1 MELRLSE
8 RVKSL
13 KPSPTLAISA
23 KAKELKAKGIPV
35 IGFGAGEPDFDT
47 PEFIK
52 EAAIKALKEGKTKY
66 APAAGIPELRE
77 ALAEK
82 FKTQNGID
90 YKPSE
95 VVLSAGAKNILFL
108 LFLMLLNEGDE
119 VLVPAPY
126 WVSYTEQIKLF
137 GGKPVE
143 VPTEEERGFVL
154 TLEDIKPFVTERTK
168 ILILNSPN
176 NPTGAVIDEKNLKEI
191 AEFCVDRGI
200 FIISD
205 ECYEAFTYDGA
216 KHISTASLGEEVKK
230 ITFTVNA
237 FSKTYSMTGWR
248 IGYVG
253 CPNEEYAKVLANLNS
268 QSISNVTTFAQYG
281 ALEALKNPEGQKFV
295 EKMRTTFERRRD
307 LMLAK
312 LSEIPEVKVNKPKG
326 AFYVF
331 PNFRNW
337 VAKFENDIEFTKYL
351 LEEAKVAVVPGS
363 AFGYEGFL
371 RISYCNADEEI
382 IEGMERIKKAL
393 EKLNTC

>member
-23 KAKELKAKGIPV
+23 KAKELRAKGIDV

-52 EAAIKALKEGKTKY
+52 EAAIKALREGKTKY
-66 APAAGIPELRE
+66 APAGGIPELRE

-82 FKTQNGID
+82 FKKVNNVD

-95 VVLSAGAKNILFL
+95 IVVSAGAKNILFL

-119 VLVPAPY
+119 VLVPTPY

-137 GGKPVE
+137 GGVVE
-143 VPTEEERGFVL
+143 VPTKEENGFTL
-154 TLEDIKPFVTERTK
+154 TLEDIKPFVTARTK
-168 ILILNSPN
+168 VLILNFPN
-176 NPTGAVIDEKNLKEI
+176 NPTGAVIEENHLREI
-191 AEFCVDRGI
+191 AEFCLERGI

-205 ECYEAFTYDGA
+205 ECYEAFTYDGF
-216 KHISTASLGEEVKK
+216 KHISTASLGEDIKE

-253 CPNEEYAKVLANLNS
+253 CPNEEYAKVIANLNS

-281 ALEALKNPEGQKFV
+281 ALEALKNPEAEKFV
-295 EKMRTTFERRRD
+295 EKMRLTFERRRD
-307 LMLAK
+307 LMLS
-312 LSEIPEVKVNKPKG
+312 LLREIPDVKVNTPKG

-331 PNFRNW
+331 PNFRNY
-337 VAKFENDIEFTKYL
+337 VGCFPNDVEFTKYL
-351 LEEAKVAVVPGS
+351 LEEAKVAIVPGS
-363 AFGYEGFL
+363 AFGYEGFARL
-371 RISYCNADEEI
+371 SYCNGEDEI
-382 IEGMERIKKAL
+382 IEGINRIKKAL
-393 EKLNTC
+393 EKLS

>member
-1 MELRLSE
+1 MLEKLSS
-8 RVKSL
+8 RVQNL

-23 KAKELKAKGIPV
+23 KAKQLRAQGIDV

-47 PEFIK
+47 PLFIK
-52 EAAIKALKEGKTKY
+52 EAAIKALMEGQTKY
-66 APAAGIPELRE
+66 APAAGIPPLRE

-82 FKTQNGID
+82 FSKENGIN

-95 VVLSAGAKNILFL
+95 IVVSAGAKNLLFL
-108 LFLMLLNEGDE
+108 IFLMLLNEGDE
-119 VLVPAPY
+119 VLVPTPY

-143 VPTEEERGFVL
+143 VPTEEEKGFSL
-154 TLEDIKPFVTERTK
+154 TLEDIKPFVTDRTK
-168 ILILNSPN
+168 VLILNSPN
-176 NPTGAVIDEKNLKEI
+176 NPTGAVIEEKELRRI
-191 AEFCVDRGI
+191 AEFCLDKGI

-205 ECYEAFTYDGA
+205 ECYEAFTYDGF
-216 KHISTASLGEEVKK
+216 KHVSTASLDEEIKN

-248 IGYVG
+248 VGYVG
-253 CPNEEYAKVLANLNS
+253 CPNEEFAKVLTNLNS

-281 ALEALKNPEGQKFV
+281 ALEALKNPEARKFV

-307 LMLAK
+307 LILSK
-312 LSEIPEVKVNKPKG
+312 LMEIPDVKVNTPKG

-337 VAKFENDIEFTKYL
+337 VAKFNDDIEFAAYL
-351 LEEAKVAVVPGS
+351 LDEAKVAVVPGS

-371 RISYCNADEEI
+371 RISYCNSDEEI

-393 EKLNTC
+393 ERLS

>member
-1 MELRLSE
+1 MELKLSK
-8 RVKSL
+8 RVGSL

-23 KAKELKAKGIPV
+23 KAKELRAKGVDV

-52 EAAIKALKEGKTKY
+52 EAAIKALREGKTKY
-66 APAAGIPELRE
+66 APAGGIPELRE

-82 FKTQNGID
+82 FEKVNRVS

-95 VVLSAGAKNILFL
+95 IVVSTGAKNILFL

-119 VLVPAPY
+119 VLVPTPY

-137 GGKPVE
+137 GGIPIE
-143 VPTEEERGFVL
+143 VPTEEEKGFIL
-154 TLEDIKPFVTERTK
+154 TVEDIKPFVTERTK

-176 NPTGAVIDEKNLKEI
+176 NPTGAVIDGKNLKEI
-191 AEFCVDRGI
+191 AQFCLERNI
-200 FIISD
+200 LIISD
-205 ECYEAFTYDGA
+205 ECYEAFTYDGE
-216 KHISTASLGEEVKK
+216 KHISTASLGEEIKR

-248 IGYVG
+248 VGYVG
-253 CPNEEYAKVLANLNS
+253 CPNEEYAKVLTNLNS

-281 ALEALKNPEGQKFV
+281 ALEALRNPEAPKFV
-295 EKMRTTFERRRD
+295 EKMRLTFERRRD
-307 LMLAK
+307 LI
-312 LSEIPEVKVNKPKG
+312 LSKIREIPDVKVNTPKG

-337 VAKFENDIEFTKYL
+337 VAKFDNDVEFTKYL
-351 LEEAKVAVVPGS
+351 LEEAKVAIVPGS
-363 AFGYEGFL
+363 AFGYEGFA
-371 RISYCNADEEI
+371 RISYCNSDEEI
-382 IEGMERIKKAL
+382 IEGMDRIKMAL
-393 EKLNTC
+393 EKLG

>member
-1 MELRLSE
+1 MEKLFLSE

-13 KPSPTLAISA
+13 KPSPTLVVTA
-23 KAKELKAKGIPV
+23 KAKELKAKGVDV

-47 PEFIK
+47 PEFVK
-52 EAAIKALKEGKTKY
+52 EAAIRALKEGKTKY

-77 ALAEK
+77 ALSEK
-82 FKTQNGID
+82 FKTFNNID

-95 VVLSAGAKNILFL
+95 IVVSTGAKNILFL

-126 WVSYTEQIKLF
+126 WVSYTAQIRLF
-137 GGKPVE
+137 GGVPVE

-168 ILILNSPN
+168 VLILNSPN
-176 NPTGAVIDEKNLKEI
+176 NPTGAVLDERNLREI
-191 AEFCVDRGI
+191 AEFCLERNI
-200 FIISD
+200 LIISD

-216 KHISTASLGEEVKK
+216 KHISTASLGEEIKR

-248 IGYVG
+248 VGYVG
-253 CPNEEYAKVLANLNS
+253 CPNGEYAKVLTSLNS

-281 ALEALKNPEGQKFV
+281 ALEALKNPDAPKFV

-307 LMLAK
+307 LMAGK
-312 LSEIPEVKVNKPKG
+312 LMEIPDVKVNIPKG
-326 AFYVF
+326 AFYLF

-337 VAKFENDIEFTKYL
+337 VAKFENDIEFTSYL

-363 AFGYEGFL
+363 AFGYEGFARL
-371 RISYCNADEEI
+371 SYCNSDDEI
-382 IEGMERIKKAL
+382 IEGMERIKRAL
-393 EKLNTC
+393 EKLS

>member
-1 MELRLSE
+1 M
-8 RVKSL
+8 
-13 KPSPTLAISA
+13 AISA
-23 KAKELKAKGIPV
+23 KAKELKAKGVDV

-52 EAAIKALKEGKTKY
+52 EAAIRALREGKTKY

-82 FKTQNGID
+82 FKKANGIE

-95 VVLSAGAKNILFL
+95 VVVSTGAKNILFL
-108 LFLMLLNEGDE
+108 LFLMLLDEGDE
-119 VLVPAPY
+119 VLVPTPY

-137 GGKPVE
+137 GGVPVE
-143 VPTEEERGFVL
+143 VPTEEERNFVL
-154 TLEDIKPFVTERTK
+154 TVEDLKPFVGERTK

-176 NPTGAVIDEKNLKEI
+176 NPTGAVIDEKNLREI
-191 AEFCVDRGI
+191 AEFCLERNI
-200 FIISD
+200 LIISD
-205 ECYEAFTYDGA
+205 ECYEAFTYDGV
-216 KHISTASLGEEVKK
+216 KHTSTASLGEEVKN

-248 IGYVG
+248 VGYVG

-281 ALEALKNPEGQKFV
+281 ALEALKNPEAERFV
-295 EKMRTTFERRRD
+295 EKMRLTFERRRD
-307 LMLAK
+307 LILSK
-312 LSEIPEVKVNKPKG
+312 LREIPDVKVNTPKG

-337 VAKFENDIEFTKYL
+337 VAKFESDIEFTKYL
-351 LEEAKVAVVPGS
+351 LEEAKVAIVPGS
-363 AFGYEGFL
+363 AFGYEGFA
-371 RISYCNADEEI
+371 RISYCNSDDEI
-382 IEGMERIKKAL
+382 VEGMERIKKAL
-393 EKLNTC
+393 EKLC

>member
-1 MELRLSE
+1 MELKLSE

-23 KAKELKAKGIPV
+23 KAKELRAKGIDV

-77 ALAEK
+77 ALAQK
-82 FKTQNGID
+82 FKEVNGID

-95 VVLSAGAKNILFL
+95 VVVSAGAKNILFL
-108 LFLMLLNEGDE
+108 IFLMLLNEGDE

-126 WVSYTEQIKLF
+126 WVSYKEQIKLF
-137 GGKPVE
+137 GGVPVE
-143 VPTEEERGFVL
+143 VPTEEGRGFTL
-154 TLEDIKPFVTERTK
+154 TLEDLKPFVTERTK
-168 ILILNSPN
+168 VLILNFPN
-176 NPTGAVIDEKNLKEI
+176 NPTGATIKEEELRRI
-191 AEFCVDRGI
+191 AEFCAQRGI

-205 ECYEAFTYDGA
+205 ECYEAFTYDGE
-216 KHISTASLGEEVKK
+216 KHISTASLGEEIKK

-248 IGYVG
+248 VGYVG
-253 CPNEEYAKVLANLNS
+253 CPNEEYAKVIANLNS

-281 ALEALKNPEGQKFV
+281 ALEALRNPEASKFV
-295 EKMRTTFERRRD
+295 EKMRQTFERRRN
-307 LMLAK
+307 LMVSL
-312 LSEIPEVKVNKPKG
+312 LREIPDIKVNTPKG

-331 PNFRNW
+331 PNFRNY
-337 VAKFENDIEFTKYL
+337 ASKFETDVEFTKYL
-351 LEEAKVAVVPGS
+351 LEEAKVAIVPGS
-363 AFGYEGFL
+363 AFGYEGFARL
-371 RISYCNADEEI
+371 SYCNSDEEI
-382 IEGMERIKKAL
+382 TEGVNRIKKAL
-393 EKLNTC
+393 EKLC